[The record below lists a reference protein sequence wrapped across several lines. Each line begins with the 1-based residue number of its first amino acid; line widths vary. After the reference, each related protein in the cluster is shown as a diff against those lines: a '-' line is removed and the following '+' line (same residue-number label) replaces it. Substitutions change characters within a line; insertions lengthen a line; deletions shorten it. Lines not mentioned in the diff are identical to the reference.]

1 MKASQTHYPSF
12 FGFLLFIAA
21 ALFLLTTGIILGA
34 SALFAGLVGGEV
46 DARGTIYSV
55 TIGFIG
61 ILLGGIAVV
70 SFLKFLNKPA
80 AEVPVATS
88 LRGWQ
93 IAAGAVAGGLALLLG
108 HLIQGNT
115 SVNWLILPPLT
126 IPAVM
131 LPIWLLTSLGARDLS
146 LGSRWRAGSVLGL
159 SLTITPFILFAL
171 EVVVII
177 LIFIFVVMY
186 AVATP
191 DVAAEFEHLSRQFMF
206 IDPESDEAIKLLLPY
221 FVKPGVLVPVALFFS
236 VVIPLLEEL
245 LKPLAVWLLVN
256 KLESAGQ
263 GFALGALSGAGFAI
277 IETFN
282 VSGQMAEWGGLLFT
296 RIGTGLLHITT
307 SALMGGAIYLA
318 FRERRYLRLVASY
331 LLVVLLHGL
340 WNFAAVANSFSAL
353 LAGDG
358 GLNTTIPVEVYQA
371 IETSSAI
378 GLVLLTVIL
387 LALLILG
394 NRRRAGDMT
403 RSETSPAAFDDTSIS

>member
-1 MKASQTHYPSF
+1 MKTQTHYPSF
-12 FGFLLFIAA
+12 FGFLLFIASS
-21 ALFLLTTGIILGA
+21 LFLLTTGIVLGA
-34 SALFAGLVGGEV
+34 SALFGGLFRGEV

-61 ILLGGIAVV
+61 ILLGTVAVI

-80 AEVPVATS
+80 ADVKVPTS
-88 LRGWQ
+88 LQGWQ
-93 IAAGAVAGGLALLLG
+93 IAAGVIGGGLALLLG
-108 HLIQGNT
+108 QLIQGNT
-115 SVNWLILPPLT
+115 SVNWLVLPLLT

-131 LPIWLLTSLGARDLS
+131 IPIWLLTSLGARDLS

-159 SLTITPFILFAL
+159 SLTVTPFLLFAL

-177 LIFIFVVMY
+177 VIFIFVVMY
-186 AVATP
+186 AVTTP
-191 DVAAEFEHLSRQFMF
+191 EVAAEFERLSRQFMF
-206 IDPESDEAIKLLLPY
+206 IDPESEEAIRLLLPY
-221 FVKPGVLVPVALFFS
+221 FVRPGVLVPLAIFFS
-236 VVIPLLEEL
+236 VIVPLLEEL

-256 KLESAGQ
+256 KLDSAGQ

-282 VSGQMAEWGGLLFT
+282 VSAQLAEWGGLLFT

-307 SALMGGAIYLA
+307 TALMGAAIYTA

-358 GLNTTIPVEVYQA
+358 GLNTDIPVEVYRTM
-371 IETSSAI
+371 ETSSAV

-387 LALLILG
+387 LALLIFG
-394 NRRRAGDMT
+394 NRRRAGDMSYPGKT
-403 RSETSPAAFDDTSIS
+403 IEK

>member
-34 SALFAGLVGGEV
+34 SALFSGYLDGAV

-61 ILLGGIAVV
+61 ILLGVIAVI

-93 IAAGAVAGGLALLLG
+93 IAAGVAGGGLALLLG
-108 HLIQGNT
+108 QLIQGNT
-115 SVNWLILPPLT
+115 SVNWLILPLLT

-131 LPIWLLTSLGARDLS
+131 LPIWLLTRLGARDLS

-177 LIFIFVVMY
+177 VIFIFVVVY
-186 AVATP
+186 AVVTP
-191 DVAAEFEHLSRQFMF
+191 DVAAEFESLSRQFMF
-206 IDPESDEAIKLLLPY
+206 IDPESEEAIRLLLPY
-221 FVKPGVLVPVALFFS
+221 FVKPGVLVPIALFFS
-236 VVIPLLEEL
+236 VIIPLLEEL

-307 SALMGGAIYLA
+307 SALMGGAIYMA
-318 FRERRYLRLVASY
+318 FRERRYLRLFASY

-340 WNFAAVANSFSAL
+340 WNFAAVANSFSSL
-353 LAGDG
+353 LAGSS
-358 GLNTTIPVEVYQA
+358 GLDTGLSVNAYQT
-371 IETSSAI
+371 IETFSAA
-378 GLVLLTVIL
+378 GLVVLTVIL
-387 LALLILG
+387 LALLLIG
-394 NRRRAGDMT
+394 NRRNSRNADST
-403 RSETSPAAFDDTSIS
+403 RTSVTSDNNPAK

>member
-1 MKASQTHYPSF
+1 MKASQTHYTSF

-21 ALFLLTTGIILGA
+21 AFLLLTTGIILGA

-46 DARGTIYSV
+46 DTRVTIYSV
-55 TIGFIG
+55 AIGFIG
-61 ILLGGIAVV
+61 ILLGVIAVV
-70 SFLKFLNKPA
+70 SFLKFLNKPV

-93 IAAGAVAGGLALLLG
+93 IAAGVIGAGLALLLG
-108 HLIQGNT
+108 QFIQENT
-115 SVNWLILPPLT
+115 SINWLVLPVLT

-146 LGSRWRAGSVLGL
+146 LGSRWRAGGVLGL
-159 SLTITPFILFAL
+159 SLTVTPFLLFTL

-177 LIFIFVVMY
+177 VIFFFVVVY
-186 AVATP
+186 AVGNP
-191 DVAAEFEHLSRQFMF
+191 QVVAEFEGLSRQFMF
-206 IDPESDEAIKLLLPY
+206 IDPESEEAIRLLLPY
-221 FVKPGVLVPVALFFS
+221 FVRPGVLVPVAIFFS
-236 VVIPLLEEL
+236 VIVPLLEEL

-282 VSGQMAEWGGLLFT
+282 VSGQMAEWGELLFT

-340 WNFAAVANSFSAL
+340 WNFVAVANSFSAL
-353 LAGDG
+353 LAGNGDLDT
-358 GLNTTIPVEVYQA
+358 GLSVNVYQT
-371 IETSSAI
+371 IETASAM

-387 LALLILG
+387 LALLTLG
-394 NRRRAGDMT
+394 NRRR
-403 RSETSPAAFDDTSIS
+403 SSSPDSSKTNAATDDPSIT